1 MKKIALIFLF
11 ASALFLAQNQRFYYD
26 YKFVPDSTNKT
37 DIKTEMMILDVTKSG
52 SKYYSYEKFKSD
64 SITKADVEKQVR
76 SGSGN
81 INIQRR
87 EGGSVN
93 YSVIK
98 TYPDYQVFL
107 IKNISMDAYK
117 IEEDAKPEWKIE
129 PDKQKIGE
137 YNTQKA
143 TTNFGGR
150 NWIAWFSSD
159 IPLQEGPYKFH
170 GLPGL
175 IVKLEDQTQSHVMTL
190 VGNKKDESSQDNSIE
205 LPGNSVSFGFNK
217 KEIEVSK
224 KQYKKIWE
232 EYKKDPAKNM
242 REMMMKNGD
251 GNTNLVIKMK
261 SKDGKELSDPNQ
273 IYREMEKRTKDLLMK
288 NNNTIEPELMQ

>member
-1 MKKIALIFLF
+1 MKKIAFIFLF
-11 ASALFLAQNQRFYYD
+11 ASTLFGAQNQRFYYD

-64 SITKADVEKQVR
+64 SISKADVEKQVR

-93 YSVIK
+93 YSVTK
-98 TYPDYQVFL
+98 TYPDFQVFL

-117 IEEDAKPEWKIE
+117 IAEDAKPEWKIE

-150 NWIAWFSSD
+150 NWIAWFSAD

-175 IVKLEDQTQSHVMTL
+175 IVKLEDTNQSHVMTL
-190 VGNKKDESSQDNSIE
+190 VGNKKEESRQDNDIE
-205 LPGNSVSFGFNK
+205 LPGNAVSFGFNK
-217 KEIEVSK
+217 KEIEVTE

-242 REMMMKNGD
+242 REMMMKNGG
-251 GNTNLVIKMK
+251 GNNLSIKIK
-261 SKDGKELSDPNQ
+261 TQDGKEMSDPNQ
-273 IYREMEKRTKDLLMK
+273 IYREIEKRTKDLLMK